1 MYYCLARDLT
11 PVSTVPHLKKEKNK
25 NRKKRKK
32 QRRSLRG
39 GPMNLENQT
48 MRGFFWLALAD
59 DDMIKF
65 LSSWAFALYER

>member
-1 MYYCLARDLT
+1 MYYCLAGDLT